1 MDAGGVSEG
10 SGGAEPPMIDPG
22 EFSALVAEATD
33 DQLADGFAANRE
45 QLLGEIFRRMPD
57 RFNPDR
63 ARGVEGIV
71 EWRILDRPDGGHDSF
86 RVVIEDGACRVE
98 QGPAEDPSVTY
109 EIAPVDFVKLVTG
122 NASGP
127 KLFLF
132 GRLKIRGNLLLA
144 ARMQTIFSIPQSSR

>member
-1 MDAGGVSEG
+1 M
-10 SGGAEPPMIDPG
+10 
-22 EFSALVAEATD
+22 
-33 DQLADGFAANRE
+33 
-45 QLLGEIFRRMPD
+45 
-57 RFNPDR
+57 
-63 ARGVEGIV
+63 
-71 EWRILDRPDGGHDSF
+71 
-86 RVVIEDGACRVE
+86 IEDGACRVE

-144 ARMQTIFSIPQSSR
+144 ARMQTFFSIPG